1 MCAQLSLN
9 WLHETLTQLPD
20 HQQLQSVLQ
29 RIAQQTGTSAVLFNA
44 VGETRA
50 TVGPAPVRLIWE
62 ALQPHL
68 HENERDASAAFPVLR
83 VGRWQL
89 HPLITGTRSAAHVL
103 VLATLD
109 NRVID
114 ETTKL
119 VAGTATTAVL
129 SALQGLDSTRIRDR
143 AGLLAT
149 LEQGIPRDRESR
161 FWPRLVEFGFIAHA
175 PFVFVTGA
183 PASPSADASRA
194 VHEHIT
200 RVGGA
205 EFGVL
210 FADHL
215 VSAASDEEFHALLA
229 DTADARAWLERLG
242 ESHFLG
248 ISGVHSILT
257 DVPRALREADLA
269 KRVAADFGAALHPS
283 TGAPVPPVAQVHYAQ
298 LPLRQWLTATADRG
312 EFAARRRRILRAFD
326 DQPELL
332 HTLVVYLASHMEIP
346 ATAQHLYVHPNTV
359 RYRLGRIEEALD
371 ASIRDPQVITDL
383 ILCLEPRVAA
393 LELQPDRG

>member
-1 MCAQLSLN
+1 MSAQLSLN
-9 WLHETLTQLPD
+9 WLHETLTQLPN

-29 RIAQQTGTSAVLFNA
+29 RIAQQTGASAVLFNA
-44 VGETRA
+44 VGEMKA
-50 TVGPAPVRLIWE
+50 TAGPAPARLIWE

-68 HENERDASAAFPVLR
+68 HGNERDASTAFPVLR

-89 HPLITGTRSAAHVL
+89 HPLITGTRSATHVL
-103 VLATLD
+103 VLATLGSGT
-109 NRVID
+109 ID

-129 SALQGLDSTRIRDR
+129 TALQGLDSTRIRDR
-143 AGLLAT
+143 AGLLTT

-175 PFVFVTGA
+175 PFVFVVGV
-183 PASPSADASRA
+183 PASPGADAGR
-194 VHEHIT
+194 VVREHIT

-205 EFGVL
+205 EFGIL
-210 FADHL
+210 FANHL
-215 VSAASDEEFHALLA
+215 VSAASDEEFHALVA
-229 DTADARAWLERLG
+229 DTPDARAWLARLG
-242 ESHFLG
+242 DSHFLG

-257 DVPRALREADLA
+257 DVPRALREAELA
-269 KRVAADFGAALHPS
+269 KRVAADFGTALHPLAS
-283 TGAPVPPVAQVHYAQ
+283 DPAAQGAQVHYTQ

-312 EFAARRRRILRAFD
+312 ELAARRRRILRAFD
-326 DQPELL
+326 DQPELR

-346 ATAQHLYVHPNTV
+346 ATAQHLYMHPNTV

-383 ILCLEPRVAA
+383 ILCLEPQVAA
-393 LELQPDRG
+393 LKLQPDHS